1 MKTWNYA
8 LLSALILTG
17 CLFSSAD
24 DVQNPTNYSLNQEQV
39 VTEAL
44 QNVSQDHM
52 SEIIIKLSSFV
63 NRSAHTQDGVAAFQW
78 MENHW
83 KEITKNRTDVE
94 ITLFDH
100 KNWNQS
106 SIILTIT
113 GSDPA
118 LKNEIIVLGAHGD
131 SVNTD
136 SNDIHAIA
144 PGADDNASGV
154 ATISEI
160 LRRLVEIDYRPQ
172 RTIQFIIYAAEEP
185 QDRGSFELTRWYRQN
200 NKNVIGA
207 INFDGT
213 NYKIGEY
220 DIVLIDDFTS
230 NEQNIF
236 IGNLIDTYLKVPW
249 TFQTCGYQ
257 CSDHS
262 SWHIEGY
269 KSSFPFES
277 LLAIENPHIHTANDT
292 FDKSGNSTAH
302 AALFAKL
309 GLAYVIELD
318 K

>member
-1 MKTWNYA
+1 MKIRNYA
-8 LLSALILTG
+8 LLSALVLTA
-17 CLFSSAD
+17 CLLSSAD
-24 DVQNPTNYSLNQEQV
+24 DVKNPVNYNLNQSAL
-39 VTEAL
+39 VTKSFE
-44 QNVSQDHM
+44 NVSQPHM
-52 SEIIIKLSSFV
+52 NEVIIKLSSFV

-83 KEITKNRTDVE
+83 QEITKNRTDIDV
-94 ITLFDH
+94 TLFDH
-100 KNWNQS
+100 QNWNQS
-106 SIILTIT
+106 SIILTIN
-113 GSDPA
+113 GSDPV

-131 SVNTD
+131 SINTD

-160 LRRLVEIDYRPQ
+160 LRRLVEMDYKPK

-185 QDRGSFELTRWYRQN
+185 QDRGSYELTHWYSEN
-200 NKNVIGA
+200 KKNVIGV

-220 DIVLIDDFTS
+220 DIVLIDDLTDK
-230 NEQNIF
+230 EQNVF

-249 TFQTCGYQ
+249 TYQTCGYH
-257 CSDHS
+257 CSDHA
-262 SWHIEGY
+262 SWHIVGY
-269 KSSFPFES
+269 RTSFPFES

-292 FDKSGNSTAH
+292 FDKSGNNTSH

-309 GLAYVIELD
+309 GLAYVIELA